1 MLHATASLDPPSAQA
16 APSTITTADN
26 GNVLRMMFEDSERWI
41 PAARLRTACRCAHCT
56 RARIDG
62 NFPGSFDGVTIQTL
76 SPMGHYGVNIGFSDG
91 HGRGIYPWSYLA
103 ELLKK

>member
-1 MLHATASLDPPSAQA
+1 MSHVGAPREPFTEQTAPG
-16 APSTITTADN
+16 TIAIADN
-26 GNVLRMMFEDSERWI
+26 GKALRMTYADSEHWI
-41 PAARLRTACRCAHCT
+41 PSSRLRTACRCAHCT

-62 NFPGSFDGVTIQTL
+62 KFSESFDGVTIQTL

-91 HGRGIYPWSYLA
+91 HGRGIYPWSYLD